1 MAEQHE
7 QLQADLAELRRQLE
21 TTPNIDSASRSLIE
35 RTIADVEK
43 VLADQRTGSLAG
55 TGSTGQAGRG
65 SLAGRLAEAAKR
77 FEATHP
83 TLSGTVGGIIDA
95 LAQMGI

>member
-1 MAEQHE
+1 MTEQHE
-7 QLQADLAELRRQLE
+7 QLRADLDELRRQLE
-21 TTPNIDSASRSLIE
+21 ATPSLDAASRSLIE

-43 VLADQRTGSLAG
+43 VLADQNSGRTAATDGARP
-55 TGSTGQAGRG
+55 TGRG

>member
-1 MAEQHE
+1 MTEQHE
-7 QLQADLAELRRQLE
+7 QLRADLDELRRQLE
-21 TTPNIDSASRSLIE
+21 ATPSLDAASRSLIE

-43 VLADQRTGSLAG
+43 VLADQNSGRTVG
-55 TGSTGQAGRG
+55 TEGARPTGRG